1 MRVLLLSNS
10 YPLSP
15 LGATILAFGV
25 RQMALALQQAGAEV
39 CVVTPDRAGPKQADP
54 GLKTHW
60 FPWSG
65 RDAPALIKL
74 NMASLAGL
82 RRAWSLFRNGRRAA
96 RKLCGDFRPD
106 ICLAA
111 WALPSGYFARHAKRR
126 CHIPYAVW
134 CLGSDIHTWA
144 KKPFFRGLTRRVLND
159 ADLLYADGFA
169 LSRDVTAL
177 CGRPCEFLATTRVL
191 VELAEEP
198 PELAPDKTHFLYV
211 GRWEKVKGLDVLL
224 DAWRLIA
231 ERGLAGKALLHV
243 AGQGQGLERRLSEA
257 ARDANLKGSVR
268 IVGWA
273 TEAQLAGLYRAV
285 DCVVIP
291 SRNESIPV
299 VLSEA
304 LGADTPLIVTNV
316 GDMGTIVKRYQLGY
330 VVPPESPSTLADAI
344 AAFLARPHV
353 FDRSKLADARR
364 LFDIDQSARTFL
376 AHACRIVGRP
386 FHTTSGQEASAC
398 EKP

>member
-1 MRVLLLSNS
+1 
-10 YPLSP
+10 
-15 LGATILAFGV
+15 
-25 RQMALALQQAGAEV
+25 
-39 CVVTPDRAGPKQADP
+39 
-54 GLKTHW
+54 
-60 FPWSG
+60 
-65 RDAPALIKL
+65 
-74 NMASLAGL
+74 
-82 RRAWSLFRNGRRAA
+82 
-96 RKLCGDFRPD
+96 
-106 ICLAA
+106 
-111 WALPSGYFARHAKRR
+111 
-126 CHIPYAVW
+126 VW